1 MKKKFTFKFML
12 LLCALVVGISS
23 VWAEKVTYQ
32 HVFNAKPSTGNNV
45 TLSSVN
51 WNITATN
58 LGGYNSG
65 NYAGVQLGSSK
76 SNGSITLTSFS
87 AWGEPNG
94 TYHDKTKITEVRLWL
109 NLGGTSVTPSVSI
122 GGVDAVSDGTEV
134 VKNSSAGTDWTK
146 TTKVTFTP
154 ASSGESGV
162 VVINVETVKAGYI
175 CCVEIDCEEPSSTL
189 LNNDMALTEAPI
201 SLSFDFYDNYSAQ
214 QISYTTSS
222 TGAVTVD
229 ASEYITATVNESTK
243 IITIE
248 PVKKTSGAQTI
259 TVRQAADDT
268 YKAGSTTFTV
278 TITDST
284 PVSWVETSL
293 ANLTSGDVFV
303 IVGNNGSNYAMTN
316 NNGTSNPPAASAV
329 TIEKVNNINKITSD
343 VDDNI
348 QWNLVITDGGYVFYP
363 AGDASKWLY
372 CTNTNN
378 GVRVGTGDA
387 KHFTIDSDYLYMT
400 ETSDNRYIGIYNSQD
415 WRCYTS
421 INSNIENQTFAF
433 YKKVYDNTSSY
444 NTNITGCGT
453 GTDNNDGYYLIASPV
468 ISVNPTTG
476 NFLTNS
482 YDLYYFDQS
491 SEGSEWKNYKANSF
505 NLYTGKGYLYAN
517 SDNVELTFTGQ
528 PYNGN
533 GVVGLKYDN
542 ENTPYFKG
550 WNLIGNPYSTTA
562 YLPKEYAFYKMKEDH
577 TELEA
582 VTNAPISAMEGVF
595 VKVNAVN
602 QTVTFST
609 TAPAKGWTAGSKVV
623 INVADNK
630 GNFIDRAIVRFDEG
644 NTLPK
649 FMLNDKNAKVYIP
662 REDDDYAVVISDGK
676 DNMPVKFKPATTGK
690 YTLTIDT
697 EGIDMNYL
705 HLIDRF
711 TGEDIDLLV
720 DNTYSFVGSQ
730 IDNDSR
736 FILSFTAKGYSVTS
750 DEPFAYQSGTDI
762 IVDGNGELQI
772 FDVTGRKVSTMN
784 IIGVETIH
792 GLAQGVY
799 IFRVIGETL
808 RTQKIVVR

>member
-1 MKKKFTFKFML
+1 MRNGSNGTPSGWAKDQVIQTKNTGFIYNKGAITGLKNIRVYTVANTNTFTVTSGE
-12 LLCALVVGISS
+12 ASRPNTNS
-23 VWAEKVTYQ
+23 VIRPDTPTGTESITYTQYKDKVTTPNQ
-32 HVFNAKPSTGNNV
+32 T
-45 TLSSVN
+45 T
-51 WNITATN
+51 TA
-58 LGGYNSG
+58 
-65 NYAGVQLGSSK
+65 NYYD
-76 SNGSITLTSFS
+76 F
-87 AWGEPNG
+87 
-94 TYHDKTKITEVRLWL
+94 
-109 NLGGTSVTPSVSI
+109 
-122 GGVDAVSDGTEV
+122 AVSDDYFQIAPGGSLYIWKIV
-134 VKNSSAGTDWTK
+134 L
-146 TTKVTFTP
+146 TF
-154 ASSGESGV
+154 
-162 VVINVETVKAGYI
+162 
-175 CCVEIDCEEPSSTL
+175 EEGLSD
-189 LNNDMALTEAPI
+189 NDLALTDALV
-201 SLSFDFYDNYSAQ
+201 SLSFDLYDNSDSQ
-214 QISYTTSS
+214 VVSYTTSS
-222 TGAVTVD
+222 TGVVYVD
-229 ASEYITATVNESTK
+229 ANAYISAEVDQVNQRITVT
-243 IITIE
+243 
-248 PVKKTSGAQTI
+248 PVKKTPSAQTI

-284 PVSWVETSL
+284 PISWVETNL

-303 IVGNNGSNYAMTN
+303 FVGNNGSTYAMTN
-316 NNGTSNPPAASAV
+316 NNGTSNPPAASTV
-329 TIEKVNNINKITSD
+329 TIGKVNNINKITSD
-343 VDDNI
+343 VSDNI

-363 AGDASKWLY
+363 VGDASKWLY

-378 GVRVGTGDA
+378 GVRVGTNNNNIFVLDGE
-387 KHFTIDSDYLYMT
+387 SGYLKNVA
-400 ETSDNRYIGIYNSQD
+400 TSRYVGIYSDSEKTD
-415 WRCYTS
+415 WRCYTT

-433 YKKVYDNTSSY
+433 YKKVYDNNSSY
-444 NTNITGCGT
+444 STSIIGCGT
-453 GTDNNDGYYLIASPV
+453 GTDNNVGYYLIASPV
-468 ISVNPTTG
+468 ISVNPTTS

-562 YLPKEYAFYKMKEDH
+562 YLPKDYAFYKMKDDH
-577 TELEA
+577 KELEA
-582 VTNAPISAMEGVF
+582 VTNVPISAMEGVF

-609 TAPAKGWTAGSKVV
+609 TAPAKGWTAGSKIV

-676 DNMPVKFKPATTGK
+676 DNMPVNFKPATTGK

-772 FDVTGRKVSTMN
+772 FDVTGRKVMTTTIS
-784 IIGVETIH
+784 GVQTLNSLNT
-792 GLAQGVY
+792 GFY
-799 IFRVIGETL
+799 IFRLNEK
-808 RTQKIVVR
+808 TQKIVVR

>member
-1 MKKKFTFKFML
+1 MKKKFTFLLAAIAML
-12 LLCALVVGISS
+12 AVLAQPMKVWAQDPTASFTVTGLSS
-23 VWAEKVTYQ
+23 VPSSFTSSPTGFTMSVANNGGSNSPGLSSGSLRIY
-32 HVFNAKPSTGNNV
+32 AKNQMTIASTNGTTKIKTV
-45 TLSSVN
+45 TLSMTIKASGSGKYPGISAPSGSFDPSSV
-51 WNITATN
+51 TT
-58 LGGYNSG
+58 ST
-65 NYAGVQLGSSK
+65 S
-76 SNGSITLTSFS
+76 SITWT
-87 AWGEPNG
+87 AAGDG
-94 TYHDKTKITEVRLWL
+94 
-109 NLGGTSVTPSVSI
+109 VTTI
-122 GGVDAVSDGTEV
+122 
-134 VKNSSAGTDWTK
+134 
-146 TTKVTFTP
+146 TFTFP
-154 ASSGESGV
+154 QHSSGEGGNWTFSAVSLTYESGGGGL
-162 VVINVETVKAGYI
+162 K
-175 CCVEIDCEEPSSTL
+175 D
-189 LNNDMALTEAPI
+189 NDLALTGAPI
-201 SLSFDFYDNYSAQ
+201 ELEFDLNGDADPLVIY
-214 QISYTTSS
+214 YTTSS
-222 TGAVTVD
+222 TGAVSIDDNDYATFDIDETGKTITV
-229 ASEYITATVNESTK
+229 TPK
-243 IITIE
+243 
-248 PVKKTSGAQTI
+248 KKTPSAQTI
-259 TVRQAADDT
+259 TVNQDSDDD
-268 YKAGSTTFTV
+268 YNAGSKTFTV

-293 ANLTSGDVFV
+293 NDLTSGDVFV
-303 IVGNNGSNYAMTN
+303 IVGTNSNGSYAMTN
-316 NNGTSNPPAASAV
+316 SNGTSNPPAASGV

-372 CTNTNN
+372 CTNNNN

-400 ETSDNRYIGIYNSQD
+400 ETNENRYIGIYNSQD

-433 YKKVYDNTSSY
+433 YKKVYDNNSSY
-444 NTNITGCGT
+444 STSITGCGT
-453 GTDNNDGYYLIASPV
+453 STGNNVGYYLIASPV
-468 ISVNPTTG
+468 ISVNPTTS

-505 NLYTGKGYLYAN
+505 NLYTGIGYLYAN
-517 SDNVELTFTGQ
+517 SYDVELTFTGQ

-542 ENTPYFKG
+542 KNTPYFKG

-562 YLPKEYAFYKMKEDH
+562 YLPKDYAFYKMKDDH
-577 TELEA
+577 YELEA
-582 VTNAPISAMEGVF
+582 VTNVPISAMEGVF

-676 DNMPVKFKPATTGK
+676 DNMSVNFKPATTGK

-772 FDVTGRKVSTMN
+772 FDVTGRKVMTTTIN
-784 IIGVETIH
+784 GVQTLNSLNT
-792 GLAQGVY
+792 GFY
-799 IFRVIGETL
+799 IFRLNEK
-808 RTQKIVVR
+808 TQKIVVR